1 MGILK
6 EIIEKKKQRLDH
18 AKNHVSVAELKSKMK
33 DIPAPR
39 AFEGAVKRSEN
50 GPIKVI
56 AEIKKASPSNGLIR
70 EDFDPV
76 VIAEI
81 YQEKGASALSVLTEE
96 DFFQGSLEYI
106 QQVKNATSIPVLRKD
121 FIIDE
126 YQIYEARTRG
136 ADAILLI
143 AAVLSKGQ
151 ADDFFHRAIETGL
164 SVLFEV
170 HEYKELDMVLRI
182 DVPVVGI
189 NNRNLDTLKIDLNTT
204 LAMMKDIPSE
214 KIIVTE
220 SGISSRKDV
229 EVFEKTGIDAV
240 LIGTALMKER
250 DIANRFDE
258 LFKPGQ

>member
-6 EIIEKKKQRLDH
+6 EIIDKKEQRLGH
-18 AKNHVSVAELKSKMK
+18 AKSRISVTELKSKMK

-39 AFEGAVKRSEN
+39 SFDEAIMRSEN

-56 AEIKKASPSNGLIR
+56 AEIKKASPSKGLIR

-76 VIAEI
+76 NIAKT

-106 QQVKNATSIPVLRKD
+106 KQVRGVTSLPVLRKD

-126 YQIYEARTRG
+126 YQIYEARGTG

-143 AAVLSKGQ
+143 AAILSKGQ
-151 ADDFFHRAIETGL
+151 ADDFFHTAIETGL
-164 SVLFEV
+164 SVLFEI
-170 HEYKELDMVLRI
+170 HEYKELDMVLRL
-182 DVPVVGI
+182 DVPVIGI

-204 LAMMKDIPSE
+204 LDMMKDIPSE

-220 SGISSRKDV
+220 SGVSSRKDV
-229 EVFEKTGIDAV
+229 ELFEKTGIDAI

-250 DIANRFDE
+250 DISDKYDE